1 MSNNKPLI
9 KVKGNIQD
17 LKKVIKNVKPK
28 QSNFLLTL
36 NTNQQFKEDDKHLK
50 DDIEIFDGCINELLN
65 NVDQY
70 LKLPETDKWD
80 EDTIKDVNIDY
91 TIERGLKKGQLHIHI
106 MFKIKHFTKIQL
118 NYDKIKKKI
127 CDDLGLKNI
136 YCYNRLLKPNDSDN
150 VQDYL
155 NKYV

>member
-1 MSNNKPLI
+1 MSNKPLI

-17 LKKVIKNVKPK
+17 LKKTIKNVKPK

-70 LKLPETDKWD
+70 IKLPEGDKWD
-80 EDTIKDVNIDY
+80 EATIKDVNIDY

-106 MFKIKHFTKIQL
+106 MFKIKHFTKVQL

-127 CDDLGLKNI
+127 CDDLGLN
-136 YCYNRLLKPNDSDN
+136 NML
-150 VQDYL
+150 
-155 NKYV
+155 